1 MKCSAKWVVRD
12 LTRAEPS
19 VSCDTKEQ
27 AEAWVRH
34 LWEWRPNAR
43 PVIERETAETGHGC
57 TPSYKVTAD
66 HPIKARPDKGGM
78 NWNEASNIL
87 IALDSA
93 ASPCLVCA
101 WP

>member
-1 MKCSAKWVVRD
+1 VGALMKFSKAQLKKIHPGSAKWVVRD

-43 PVIERETAETGHGC
+43 PVIEREIS
-57 TPSYKVTAD
+57 P
-66 HPIKARPDKGGM
+66 
-78 NWNEASNIL
+78 NESS
-87 IALDSA
+87 SA
-93 ASPCLVCA
+93 AELGRKGQP
-101 WP
+101 